1 MIVPNLESTEAVVYP
16 VKLMSRS
23 QRLEAES
30 PDIENLRRRFREADA
45 EFRRATLIASPST
58 IESADLRRRQATA
71 ELERYL
77 QTVPSPRASLDEEEL
92 EGGEDHD
99 DDDDDEN
106 SSWIFRRSL
115 DFSTTEIGP
124 TSKEQ
129 RRRSRGFS
137 LLSEDNSEFIETDS
151 DDLEIFVGFQSF
163 DDSVFNSTDF

>member
-1 MIVPNLESTEAVVYP
+1 MYVTFNHTDHKTIG
-16 VKLMSRS
+16 
-23 QRLEAES
+23 
-30 PDIENLRRRFREADA
+30 
-45 EFRRATLIASPST
+45 T

-92 EGGEDHD
+92 IIDGEDDHD
-99 DDDDDEN
+99 DDDNEN

-115 DFSTTEIGP
+115 DFSTTDIGP

-129 RRRSRGFS
+129 RRRSRGLS
-137 LLSEDNSEFIETDS
+137 LLSEENNEFIESDS
-151 DDLEIFVGFQSF
+151 DDLEIFVGFHSF